1 MTGEPSELESVAAE
15 ALPRLGASALRT
27 LADRIQA
34 GWPEQAVLAG
44 PGEEYT
50 ETARAVLDAQVT
62 EGRSAEETAGFLRGL
77 TAGYNRRAAEIA
89 VEPVWSGP
97 GTHPVPVRATAR
109 VLVELIERANH
120 ELMLMTYS
128 ARPHEQLR
136 RALRAAVERGV
147 AVTVVVETLRG
158 ARGALGGPEP
168 VDAFAGIGGIELW
181 HWPPRQRT
189 ERNSR
194 THAKIAVA
202 DRRELLVSSANLTQS
217 GVDRNIEAGL
227 RVRGGTAPQRAA
239 EHLTELKTR
248 GILERLAETR
258 QQERG

>member
-1 MTGEPSELESVAAE
+1 MSGGPSDLESVAAA
-15 ALPRLGASALRT
+15 ALPRLGATALRT
-27 LADRIQA
+27 LADRIQE
-34 GWPEQAVLAG
+34 GWPEQAVLSGVGA
-44 PGEEYT
+44 EYT
-50 ETARAVLDAQVT
+50 ETARAVLDAQFA

-77 TAGYNRRAAEIA
+77 AAGYGRRAAEVA

-109 VLVELIERANH
+109 VLVELIERSNH

-128 ARPHEQLR
+128 ARPHRQLR
-136 RALRAAVERGV
+136 RALRAAVDRGV
-147 AVTVVVETLRG
+147 VVTVVVETLRG

-168 VDAFAGIGGIELW
+168 AEAFTGIGGIELW
-181 HWPPRQRT
+181 HWPPEQRT
-189 ERNSR
+189 ERDSR

-227 RVRGGTAPQRAA
+227 RVRGGTAPARAA
-239 EHLTELKTR
+239 EHLTELRTR
-248 GILERLAETR
+248 GILERLHPRARED
-258 QQERG
+258 G